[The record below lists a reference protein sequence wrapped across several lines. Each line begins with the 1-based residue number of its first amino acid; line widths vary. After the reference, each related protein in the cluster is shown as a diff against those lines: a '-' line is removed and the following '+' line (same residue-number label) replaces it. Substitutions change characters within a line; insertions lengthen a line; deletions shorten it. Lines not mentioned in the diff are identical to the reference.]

1 MSSPPIRICLTQ
13 TDPPSRTK
21 EAEII
26 PWFWESLGIVAGR
39 DTGQMASAILGA
51 LLSCPD
57 REKGIPVEQI
67 AAILHVPTSRI
78 NHHIRNLVSRG
89 ILYRHRRLI
98 RFRGGSLKAA
108 VHGIRVDT
116 DQFFDL
122 LEAIAGDI
130 EGIYAGPSPD
140 HPHEEIQRGAFL
152 KKDS

>member
-1 MSSPPIRICLTQ
+1 MSTLPIRICLNQ

-21 EAEII
+21 VAEIV

-39 DTGQMASAILGA
+39 DTGQMVPAILGA

-57 REKGIPVEQI
+57 REKGISVEQI
-67 AAILHVPTSRI
+67 AAILEVPPPRI

-108 VHGIRVDT
+108 VHGIRVDA
-116 DQFFDL
+116 DHFFDH
-122 LEAIAGDI
+122 LEAIASDI
-130 EGIYAGPSPD
+130 EGIYADSPAD
-140 HPHEEIQRGAFL
+140 HPREVIQRGTFL
-152 KKDS
+152 KKRS